1 MNQRPAHTA
10 AVLGGRATTLL
21 TRKFVA
27 YRVKLFALGNRKLQ
41 QLTALFQ
48 LSAVDILPSDK
59 RSKSP
64 RASQRKGEAFSL

>member
-1 MNQRPAHTA
+1 VNQRPAHTA

-27 YRVKLFALGNRKLQ
+27 YGVKLFALGNRKLQ

-48 LSAVDILPSDK
+48 LSAVHYF
-59 RSKSP
+59 
-64 RASQRKGEAFSL
+64 G